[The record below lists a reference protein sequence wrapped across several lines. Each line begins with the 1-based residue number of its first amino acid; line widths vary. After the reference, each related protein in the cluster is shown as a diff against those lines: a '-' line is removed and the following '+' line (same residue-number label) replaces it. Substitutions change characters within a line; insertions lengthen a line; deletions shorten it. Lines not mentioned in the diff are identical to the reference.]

1 MKYFLTI
8 SSLIIMG
15 GIVYFTISSQNT
27 YDKIIGIAMAVL
39 YFFTLIVSHQY
50 MNTKKDGD

>member
-8 SSLIIMG
+8 SSLITLG
-15 GIVYFTISSQNT
+15 GILYFTLSSRNT
-27 YDKIIGIAMAVL
+27 YDKIIGIAMMVL
-39 YFFTLIVSHQY
+39 YFFTLIIAYQY